1 MVDAVTHVLTRINA
15 NEVFHPTQV
24 GFTMEVLG
32 MLARRTM
39 VLMLALPL
47 ALFALGCGGG
57 QSADEGIAPVD
68 ESPPPT
74 EPVVEEPSGDEGV
87 DSQDMGDPVLSDI
100 FYAFDKHNLTSE
112 SKQLLEANADQL
124 NASSD
129 TYIIVEGHCDER
141 GTKSYN
147 LALGEKRANAARD
160 YLVSLGVSSAR
171 ITVISYGKERPF
183 NTGHNDAAWAKNRR
197 AHFVIKN

>member
-1 MVDAVTHVLTRINA
+1 
-15 NEVFHPTQV
+15 
-24 GFTMEVLG
+24 

-39 VLMLALPL
+39 VLMLALSL

-68 ESPPPT
+68 ETPPPIS
-74 EPVVEEPSGDEGV
+74 EPVVEEPGIDEGV
-87 DSQDMGDPVLSDI
+87 DSQDMGDPVLNDI
-100 FYAFDKHNLTSE
+100 FFAFDKHNLTSE

-124 NASSD
+124 NASGD

-197 AHFVIKN
+197 AHFVIKK